1 MSDSVRPH
9 RRQPARLPHPWD
21 SPGKNT
27 GVGYHFLLQCMKV
40 KSESEVS
47 HVRLLATPWTA
58 PHQAPLSMGFSR
70 QECWSGVLL
79 PSPLF
84 LLVYFYFS
92 VVFFISVQFT
102 FSNSLLQASNILLWA
117 STLLRS
123 SLIMF
128 TIITFNSFSGRFPV
142 STSLSYFSEVL
153 SCSFIWNMFLCH
165 LSLCSLLLL
174 SLCV

>member
-1 MSDSVRPH
+1 MTNLDSKLKSR
-9 RRQPARLPHPWD
+9 D
-21 SPGKNT
+21 IT
-27 GVGYHFLLQCMKV
+27 LLTKLHLVKAIVFPVVMYGCEKVKV
-40 KSESEVS
+40 KSLSRVW
-47 HVRLLATPWTA
+47 LFATPWTA
-58 PHQAPLSMGFSR
+58 AYQASLSMGFSR

>member
-9 RRQPARLPHPWD
+9 KGQPTRVLCPWD
-21 SPGKNT
+21 SPGKNI
-27 GVGYHFLLQCMKV
+27 GVGCHFLFQCMKV
-40 KSESEVS
+40 KSEREVIQS
-47 HVRLLATPWTA
+47 PWTA
-58 PHQAPLSMGFSR
+58 AYQAPPIMGFSR

-117 STLLRS
+117 STLLQS

-153 SCSFIWNMFLCH
+153 SCSFICNMFLCH